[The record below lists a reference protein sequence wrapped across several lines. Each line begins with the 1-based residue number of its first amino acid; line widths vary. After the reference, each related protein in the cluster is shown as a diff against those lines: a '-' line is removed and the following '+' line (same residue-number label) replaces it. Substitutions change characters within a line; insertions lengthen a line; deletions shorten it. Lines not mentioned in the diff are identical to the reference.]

1 MAGQSEGKQKSIVEE
16 IVISLAVIIAG
27 VALQF
32 MLGNF
37 SKPIITFPVN
47 LLIILAVGM
56 LFFVRKGR
64 LLEVAASGTLSVI
77 LLSEI
82 TIIAILMGLIPE
94 NTIKN
99 SWPFAL
105 LWLMIMMN
113 LTAVISLKIKRT
125 GFRDIPF
132 ILNHAGLLIL
142 MFASGPG
149 SADKFRYFMRV
160 NEGGTEWRA
169 QKSGGISGETLI
181 ELPVAITLDDFHI
194 DEYPPK
200 IAIVNQMDG
209 TALPA
214 GKPHYI
220 QATVGETGEIDNRI
234 ISVDSIL
241 YKPRFAPAAYISIRA
256 KEGGQTIAGWV
267 SCGNSFQPHKT
278 LSIDDRLC
286 AVMTFPEPESF
297 NSKVIVYTKSGLE
310 KRGTISVNH
319 PMRAGS
325 WRIYQHSYDN
335 LMGKDSEW
343 SVFELVYDPWFIPA
357 LAGILMLMSGAVMLI
372 WKGGRS

>member
-16 IVISLAVIIAG
+16 VVISLAVLIAG
-27 VALQF
+27 VGLQLI
-32 MLGNF
+32 LGNF
-37 SKPIITFPVN
+37 NKAIIAFPVN

-56 LFFVRKGR
+56 LFFIGKGR
-64 LLEVAASGTLSVI
+64 FPKVAASGSLSVI

-105 LWLMIMMN
+105 LWLMIMIN
-113 LTAVISLKIKRT
+113 LTAVLSQKIKRD
-125 GFRDIPF
+125 GVRDIAF
-132 ILNHAGLLIL
+132 LLNHAGLLIL

-149 SADKFRYFMRV
+149 SADKSRYFMRV

-200 IAIVNQMDG
+200 IAIINRMDG

-214 GKPHYI
+214 GKPLYI
-220 QATVGETGEIDNRI
+220 QATEGEKGEIDNKI

-241 YKPRFAPAAYISIRA
+241 YKPRFAPAAYITISE
-256 KEGGQTIAGWV
+256 KESGQTIAGWV

-278 LSIDDRLC
+278 LNISDQLC
-286 AVMTFPEPESF
+286 AAMTFPEPESF
-297 NSKVIVYTKSGLE
+297 NSKVVVYTKNGLE
-310 KRGTISVNH
+310 RKGVISVNH
-319 PMRAGS
+319 PMTAGS
-325 WRIYQHSYDN
+325 WKIYQHSYDN
-335 LMGKDSEW
+335 QMGKDSEW

-357 LAGILMLMSGAVMLI
+357 LAGMVILMAGAVLLI
-372 WKGGRS
+372 WKGGKS

>member
-16 IVISLAVIIAG
+16 IIISLAVIIAG
-27 VALQF
+27 FLLQLI
-32 MLGNF
+32 LGGFN
-37 SKPIITFPVN
+37 KAIIAFPVN
-47 LLIILAVGM
+47 LLIISAVGM

-64 LLEVAASGTLSVI
+64 FLDVAASGTLSVI

-82 TIIAILMGLIPE
+82 TITAILMGLIPE

-105 LWLMIMMN
+105 LWLMIMIN

-125 GFRDIPF
+125 GFREIPF
-132 ILNHAGLLIL
+132 LLNHAGLLVL

-149 SADKFRYFMRV
+149 SADKSRYFMRV

-169 QKSGGISGETLI
+169 QISGGKNGEALH

-200 IAIVNQMDG
+200 IAVINRMDG
-209 TALPA
+209 TALPS
-214 GKPHYI
+214 GKPRYI
-220 QATVGETGEIDNRI
+220 QATVGERGEIGSRTI
-234 ISVDSIL
+234 TVDSVL
-241 YKPRFAPAAYISIRA
+241 YKPRFAPAAYVTIRD
-256 KEGGQTIAGWV
+256 KESGQTVAGWV

-278 LSIDDRLC
+278 LNINEQLC
-286 AVMTFPEPESF
+286 VAMTFPEPESF
-297 NSKVIVYTKSGLE
+297 VSKVVVYTKSGLE
-310 KRGTISVNH
+310 KKGIISVNH
-319 PMRAGS
+319 PMSAGS
-325 WRIYQHSYDN
+325 WKIYQHSYDN
-335 LMGKDSEW
+335 QMGKDSEW

-357 LAGILMLMSGAVMLI
+357 LAAILMLMAGALMLI
-372 WKGGRS
+372 WKGGKA